1 MAARGSYSAE
11 AMYDGDFTFDET
23 ERVQVAINA
32 YDAGESDGT
41 ALERLIEC
49 WATE

>member
-1 MAARGSYSAE
+1 MI
-11 AMYDGDFTFDET
+11 MYDGDFTFDET

-32 YDAGESDGT
+32 YDAGDSDGS